1 MLRSRT
7 LRRWIARLLLGTLLF
22 AQFAVAAY
30 ACPLMAPASQQQY
43 ATPSAVGE
51 AGALA
56 ATFADGKVFDA
67 GPLDA
72 AQPGLCMAHCQ
83 FGQQNADA
91 NSTPGVPAAM
101 WYSAYPLKAEN
112 FIEVSR
118 LDRPADIGFAEPT
131 DPPHAILHCCYR
143 I

>member
-1 MLRSRT
+1 MMKSRKLRQ
-7 LRRWIARLLLGTLLF
+7 WIARLLLGTLLF

-43 ATPSAVGE
+43 GAPAAMGE
-51 AGALA
+51 ASAFA
-56 ATFADGKVFDA
+56 AAFADSKLFDA

-72 AQPGLCMAHCQ
+72 AQPGLCMAHGQ

-91 NSTPGVPAAM
+91 NSAPGVPTAM
-101 WYSAYPLKAEN
+101 WYAAYPLETAYPAAVSGLERP
-112 FIEVSR
+112 IETGFVVSK
-118 LDRPADIGFAEPT
+118 